1 MQNVCYDGTAGIYNA
16 ETWTV
21 CSCLVLL
28 GCHKIMVSKYWKAL
42 RENTLNVIGLF
53 QLLDL
58 QGTEISF
65 IKYGKEGVCLPS
77 PPYHVGR

>member
-1 MQNVCYDGTAGIYNA
+1 
-16 ETWTV
+16 
-21 CSCLVLL
+21 
-28 GCHKIMVSKYWKAL
+28 MVSKYWKAL